1 MIQRIKEESGFS
13 LVEVIVSMVILTMIY
28 TMMFRVLSGHKS
40 IGATSE
46 IQLKA
51 LFLGK
56 ELMHNVLSKEYD
68 ENQTSPWTPTS
79 LLGLEIDDVF
89 YDDIDDFA
97 GYANSSIGD
106 FPGFTEKVR
115 VFYVQLGSSLDDSVY
130 STTDMKK
137 IIVAVTHSGI
147 DPVVFETVMSSHY

>member
-1 MIQRIKEESGFS
+1 MIQRIKEEAGFS

-28 TMMFRVLSGHKS
+28 TMMFRVLSGQKS

-46 IQLKA
+46 VQLKA
-51 LFLGK
+51 IFLGK
-56 ELMHNVLSKEYD
+56 ELIHKVLSKNYD
-68 ENQTSPWTPTS
+68 ENQNSPWTHTN
-79 LLGLEIDDVF
+79 LLGQEVDDVF

-97 GYANSSIGD
+97 GYTNSSIDD

-115 VFYVQLGSSLDDSVY
+115 VFYVQPGGSLDDSVY

-137 IIVAVTHSGI
+137 IIVTVTHSGI
-147 DPVVFETVMSSHY
+147 DPVVFETVVSSQY